1 MSSSSVRDQNSIIG
15 SPKGQL
21 LNGLNIPKNGL
32 NLSLA
37 TKNILSGTDE
47 DNSRVNLLALL
58 KQLNQRKSSE
68 EANLSIIN
76 SLAAKT
82 DRKTSLWRNNQYHYD
97 TKPNNIKL
105 TISNLINSNINNYF
119 DYYLVHIIYSNIFY
133 YFHIFFIFLKDCQC
147 KINFN

>member
-82 DRKTSLWRNNQYHYD
+82 ERKTSL
-97 TKPNNIKL
+97 
-105 TISNLINSNINNYF
+105 
-119 DYYLVHIIYSNIFY
+119 
-133 YFHIFFIFLKDCQC
+133 
-147 KINFN
+147 